1 MEDKGEE
8 EDEGGE
14 AVDVMME
21 SREMGDVETTDAAVA
36 SAFAFL

>member
-21 SREMGDVETTDAAVA
+21 SRETGDVEITDAAMA